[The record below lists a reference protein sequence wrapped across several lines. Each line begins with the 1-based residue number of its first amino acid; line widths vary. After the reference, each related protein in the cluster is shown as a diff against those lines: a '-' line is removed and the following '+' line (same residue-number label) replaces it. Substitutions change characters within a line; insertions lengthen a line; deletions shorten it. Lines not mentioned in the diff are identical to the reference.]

1 MWEILGGLFVGS
13 VVSGVVPLVN
23 AELICVAAA
32 VAVPVAGLPLVVA
45 ASTVGQMISKTV
57 LFALA
62 RTGPSRLP
70 KKAAARLEKA
80 VEAVR
85 ARGGAAA
92 SLVFVSALVGLPP
105 FYGVSLAAGALGMR
119 TSSFI
124 ATGTA
129 GRAIRFAA
137 LAWTAHALGEGTAQ
151 LLATDFVGTLIPGN

>member
-23 AELICVAAA
+23 AELLCVAAA

-45 ASTVGQMISKTV
+45 ASTVGQMISKAV

-62 RTGPSRLP
+62 RSAPSRLP
-70 KKAAARLEKA
+70 KRAAARLDKA
-80 VEAVR
+80 VDAVR
-85 ARGGAAA
+85 SRGGAAA

-105 FYGVSLAAGALGMR
+105 FYGISLAAGALRMR
-119 TSSFI
+119 LAWFL

-129 GRAIRFAA
+129 GRAIRFAI
-137 LAWTAHALGEGTAQ
+137 LAWTAHALGEGAAE
-151 LLATDFVGTLIPGN
+151 LMAADFVSSFLPGN